1 MSEGAAENPPAA
13 PPPPEEPKM
22 EIHKPK
28 PVHNWREFLAE
39 LGTIVLGIV
48 IAIGLE
54 QAVVWLHW
62 QGEVKTARAALA
74 AEFTINDGFFAR
86 RIAFAPCIDR
96 QHDEAQAII
105 ADLQARKP
113 PHHFTNFNASAGA
126 PRSDSEWQ
134 SERAAQTLT
143 HFPREELALMS
154 RYYAMLPDFEDWL
167 RTEIVEEEELS
178 ILQDPPTGLELATLM
193 QLKVNLASARNTE
206 ALIAC
211 SYAKVSA
218 RKGRRSCEHALIDGI
233 SVTCDAR

>member
-1 MSEGAAENPPAA
+1 
-13 PPPPEEPKM
+13 M

-28 PVHNWREFLAE
+28 AMHNWREFLAE
-39 LGTIVLGIV
+39 LGTIVLGII

-62 QGEVKTARAALA
+62 QGEVKTARTALA

-86 RIAFAPCIDR
+86 RLAFAPCIDR
-96 QHDEAQAII
+96 QLGEAETII
-105 ADLQARKP
+105 AALQAKKP
-113 PHHFTNFNASAGA
+113 PPRFTNFNASAGA

-167 RTEIVEEEELS
+167 RTEIAEEEELS
-178 ILQDPPTGLELATLM
+178 ILQDPPAGLELATLM
-193 QLKVNLASARNTE
+193 RLKVNLASARNTE
-206 ALIAC
+206 RLI
-211 SYAKVSA
+211 VLNA
-218 RKGRRSCEHALIDGI
+218 RRQLRLSQQLGLPAAIIDP
-233 SVTCDAR
+233 ARVKAFCTMSTEGYIRYTESLEFRNTP